1 MLEQV
6 HAVYPILTQDRL
18 ARIVSRLQLIRHYY
32 LNRIDRNLL
41 MFSLTW
47 ILVSYPQRLFQ
58 DNLLSSGISRRY
70 RQTTWLGQENCS
82 EGLKTIWER
91 DCQIY

>member
-32 LNRIDRNLL
+32 LNRIDRSPL
-41 MFSLTW
+41 MISLTW

-91 DCQIY
+91 DCQTY